1 MRPEAILGVD
11 PGVACTGLAIVGG
24 RAPSMGAVRG
34 SLKTLEGTI
43 WRVGEAVKAMEFDH
57 LAVEVPQ
64 VYYRRDER
72 DPNDLIPVALIAGAC
87 IRAAQEKG
95 RPFSWHLPR
104 QWKGTM
110 DGDVFAA
117 RILVSLP
124 PAHRAELERLHL
136 PKKLQHNVLDAYALA
151 LWAREREAAR
161 AALADR
167 MAIDAAR
174 P

>member
-1 MRPEAILGVD
+1 MTPEAILGVD
-11 PGVACTGLAIVGG
+11 PGVACTGLAIVGA
-24 RAPSMGAVRG
+24 RSPTMAAVRG

-57 LAVEVPQ
+57 LAIEVPQ
-64 VYYRRDER
+64 IYYRRDER

-124 PAHRAELERLHL
+124 PAFRAELERLKL
-136 PKKLQHNVLDAYALA
+136 PKGQRHNVLDAYGLA
-151 LWAREREAAR
+151 LWARERERAR
-161 AALADR
+161 AALAER
-167 MAIDAAR
+167 LGHDA
-174 P
+174 PQQ